1 MGGATPKVIQE
12 ATESEPPILPM
23 AAHFAWSYF
32 LRLSQTRQSG
42 GFGGFSAIS
51 YQEML
56 AFFTLEQTFPE
67 PYELELIRVWDR
79 MMIEH
84 YNKKQEDK
92 PSTKK

>member
-12 ATESEPPILPM
+12 ATESEPPLLPS
-23 AAHFAWSYF
+23 AAQFAWTYF
-32 LRLSQTRQSG
+32 LRLNQTRQSG

-56 AFFTLEQTFPE
+56 AFFTLEDVLPE

-79 MMIEH
+79 VWLEH
-84 YNKKQEDK
+84 QNKEQKK
-92 PSTKK
+92 ASKTK

>member
-32 LRLSQTRQSG
+32 LRLNQTRQSG
-42 GFGGFSAIS
+42 GFGGFCAIS

-56 AFFTLEQTFPE
+56 AFFTLEDVLPE
-67 PYELELIRVWDR
+67 PYELELIRVWDKVWL
-79 MMIEH
+79 EH
-84 YNKKQEDK
+84 QNKEQEK
-92 PSTKK
+92 ASKTK

>member
-1 MGGATPKVIQE
+1 MGVVQNTLQE
-12 ATESEPPILPM
+12 ATESEPPQLPN
-23 AAHFAWSYF
+23 AALFAWSYF
-32 LRLSQTRQSG
+32 MRLHQTRQSG

-84 YNKKQEDK
+84 YNKKHEDK

>member
-32 LRLSQTRQSG
+32 LRLNQTRQSG

-56 AFFTLEQTFPE
+56 AFFTLEDVSPE
-67 PYELELIRVWDR
+67 PYELELIRVWDKVWL
-79 MMIEH
+79 EH
-84 YNKKQEDK
+84 HNKEKEK
-92 PSTKK
+92 ASKNK

>member
-32 LRLSQTRQSG
+32 LRLNQTRQSG
-42 GFGGFSAIS
+42 GFGGFCAIS

-56 AFFTLEQTFPE
+56 AFFTLEDVLPE

-79 MMIEH
+79 VWLEH
-84 YNKKQEDK
+84 QNKEQEK
-92 PSTKK
+92 ASKTK

>member
-32 LRLSQTRQSG
+32 LRLNQTRQSG

-56 AFFTLEQTFPE
+56 AFFTLEDVLPE
-67 PYELELIRVWDR
+67 PYELELIRVWDKVWL
-79 MMIEH
+79 EH
-84 YNKKQEDK
+84 HNKEKEK
-92 PSTKK
+92 ASKNK